1 MANVFSRANT
11 VVSAQSRRSVFFL
24 PLLMTCGLW
33 MPDNAHASEQ
43 TCGKGITLADTINE
57 RACARLDSL
66 MDTLERKPDRKIH
79 IVRQRARVD
88 AEKIRTL
95 LVSEGYYAAKV
106 VPDILEGEDS
116 SAGFTVRPGMRFKIT
131 DHAILYVSDDGET
144 LPRSLE
150 DLGLKSTSSPRGDDL
165 VAIQTSILAYLRNNG
180 RPLAELSQRKV
191 LANFETREARLVYEI
206 DPGPPCIYGPLQV
219 QGLERLKPAFVSS
232 SIKLRQGKACSRDEM
247 EEQRLNLAK
256 TGLFSSAEIK
266 PVFGSEAAD
275 PSAEPNPVAVNLKEA
290 KARTVG
296 AGLSWATN
304 RGIGGRIYWE
314 HRNLLGGAERLH
326 VELNIEEIQQEGTL
340 SFRKPWPARRAA
352 FFAELGAATE
362 AREAYD
368 ANRYALK
375 GGIEYPLWG
384 PWRLATSAEYE
395 YADIED
401 QGIREE
407 GHSVRVPV
415 VLSQSTVDDILD
427 PKDGIVLTLTA
438 APTYAT
444 FGDGTAFT
452 QLDARVSHHWPLTK
466 GGKRQ
471 LSTWGHIGSLQGGK
485 ASDIPATRLYYG
497 GGTKSVRAIAWEHL
511 GTLDAE
517 GIPAGGRSILE
528 GGVEFRT
535 DVTKAWQLVAFV
547 EGGRVFDAPTPDFE
561 EDILWGGG
569 FGVRYQ
575 TPIGPVRFDVA
586 VPFDP
591 RPGDDAWQFYI
602 GLGQAF

>member
-1 MANVFSRANT
+1 MA
-11 VVSAQSRRSVFFL
+11 
-24 PLLMTCGLW
+24 CGPW
-33 MPDNAHASEQ
+33 VPGDAHASEQ
-43 TCGKGITLADTINE
+43 TCGNGIQLADTINE
-57 RACARLDSL
+57 GACARLNSL
-66 MDTLERKPDRKIH
+66 MDTLERKPDRKAH
-79 IVRQRARVD
+79 IVRQRARAD

-95 LVSEGYYAAKV
+95 LVSEGYYGTKV
-106 VPDILEGEDS
+106 LPDILEGEDLS
-116 SAGFTVRPGMRFKIT
+116 SGFMVRPGKRFKIT
-131 DHAILYVSDDGET
+131 DHAIIYVSGDGEP
-144 LPRSLE
+144 LPRSLGE
-150 DLGLKSTSSPRGDDL
+150 FGLESSSSSRGDDI
-165 VAIQTSILAYLRNNG
+165 VAIQKSILVHLRNNG

-191 LANFETREARLVYEI
+191 LANFETLEAKLVFEI
-206 DPGPPCIYGPLQV
+206 YPGPPCIYGPLKV
-219 QGLERLKPAFVSS
+219 QGLDRLKPAFVSS
-232 SIKLRQGKACSRDEM
+232 SVRLREGKVCSREEM
-247 EEQRLNLAK
+247 DEQRLNLAK
-256 TGLFSSAEIK
+256 TGLFSSVEIN
-266 PVFGSEAAD
+266 PVFDSETAK
-275 PSAEPNPVAVNLKEA
+275 PNPVEINIKEA

-296 AGLSWATN
+296 AGLSYATN
-304 RGIGGRIYWE
+304 RGVGGRLYWE

-375 GGIEYPLWG
+375 GGVEYPLWG

-407 GHSVRVPV
+407 GHSVTVPV
-415 VLSQSTVDDILD
+415 VLSQSTVDNILD

-444 FGDGTAFT
+444 FGDGTAFVK
-452 QLDARVSHHWPLTK
+452 LDARFSHHWPLSK
-466 GGKRQ
+466 DQKRQ

-497 GGTKSVRAIAWEHL
+497 GGSKSVRAIAWEHL
-511 GTLDAE
+511 GALDAE
-517 GIPAGGRSILE
+517 GIPAGGRSILD

-535 DVTKAWQLVAFV
+535 DVTKVWQLVTFV
-547 EGGRVFDAPTPDFE
+547 EGGRAFEAPTPDFE

-591 RPGDDAWQFYI
+591 RPGDDAYQFYI